1 MNDNRTNAQEVLH
14 GAFDI
19 ELHKKTFIN
28 YLEVVISPEGKI
40 EYAVPSHSEKLL
52 QVYMEKNDLAD
63 RGVALNNL
71 AKLCGLFGYIEALS
85 KVTGYISVW
94 TEGCI
99 AGCKPTQQQLN
110 KLKTLKLNGLY
121 RGRINFDIKEKKYEA
136 TK

>member
-1 MNDNRTNAQEVLH
+1 MMNDNRTNAQEVLH

-19 ELHKKTFIN
+19 ELHKKTFID

-52 QVYMEKNDLAD
+52 QVYMKKNDLAD

-94 TEGCI
+94 NRDYI
-99 AGCKPTQQQLN
+99 AGCKLTQKQLA
-110 KLKTLKLNGLY
+110 KLRELKICGLY
-121 RGRINFDIKEKKYEA
+121 KGRCNERQEVD
-136 TK
+136 